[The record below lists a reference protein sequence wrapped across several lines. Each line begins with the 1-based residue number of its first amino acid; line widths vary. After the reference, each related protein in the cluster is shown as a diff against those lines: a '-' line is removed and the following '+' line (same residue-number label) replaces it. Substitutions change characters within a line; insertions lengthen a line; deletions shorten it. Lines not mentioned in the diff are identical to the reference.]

1 MKHPQTI
8 GVVERSHSAL
18 KRILKLKTDEKW
30 TTWYKYVDL
39 ATFIHNT
46 SYHSSIGCTPSSLFH
61 GREPIK
67 PIDLRFKSHTLAQK
81 ELASDYLIDLQDSL
95 LEKFSHTKSRLLDP
109 YHKYRTYYDKKAA
122 AKPLVPKQYCLLL
135 NPSLL
140 TQSDFAAKSC
150 TIWLSLYKIEKVWT
164 KSNYLIRKIGTP
176 YTQCVHRIRLR
187 PITPNYDVED
197 ISVTQQDFKPDPS
210 LDKYRSEHE
219 IFDDALEASLNE
231 DIIEMPEVPKTE
243 HNRTDEVQHTIRGV
257 ITPATTEQPAPA
269 GTAEPVAII
278 EEADTVPPFPPPPV
292 PGSDDTARSA
302 DEIFPE
308 PNYLNDPIQV
318 HATSSQLS
326 PTTERTYPTK
336 TDEGAALSTEDPTR
350 HQRMTRQ
357 SHIPIAPHSSLT
369 KTPPR
374 QRLRFDS
381 YDHFRDIPTRRA
393 LAEGGYYEFL
403 NQQEIELPL
412 SKQEKRTILVNTA
425 QKTRSISQ
433 SGIPVPNIN
442 KTPEKFILKKRYPE
456 RSTRGQPPPSNDISS
471 ASFQPNMCDT
481 SIESVDLPEIVRI
494 LHGDLFREQTSSFGH
509 CVSSDLAMSAGIA
522 TQFVRLYPELEKL
535 RTNYQNLKARSLIAH
550 FSSQN
555 GNWIYNLEAKN
566 KHYDKPT
573 YYNLRKSLCRM
584 KSHML
589 TYGIKEINLP
599 QIGCGLDKLEWARVF
614 NINLCLFANTDIRV
628 NIFLQ
633 KVHVNSN
640 LDNTLLAEEYPNDE
654 KTRTDIF
661 HMANARKLAFE
672 GKLKTPN
679 H

>member
-1 MKHPQTI
+1 
-8 GVVERSHSAL
+8 
-18 KRILKLKTDEKW
+18 
-30 TTWYKYVDL
+30 
-39 ATFIHNT
+39 
-46 SYHSSIGCTPSSLFH
+46 
-61 GREPIK
+61 
-67 PIDLRFKSHTLAQK
+67 
-81 ELASDYLIDLQDSL
+81 
-95 LEKFSHTKSRLLDP
+95 
-109 YHKYRTYYDKKAA
+109 
-122 AKPLVPKQYCLLL
+122 
-135 NPSLL
+135 
-140 TQSDFAAKSC
+140 
-150 TIWLSLYKIEKVWT
+150 
-164 KSNYLIRKIGTP
+164 
-176 YTQCVHRIRLR
+176 
-187 PITPNYDVED
+187 
-197 ISVTQQDFKPDPS
+197 
-210 LDKYRSEHE
+210 
-219 IFDDALEASLNE
+219 
-231 DIIEMPEVPKTE
+231 MPEVPKTE

-269 GTAEPVAII
+269 GTAEPAAII

-292 PGSDDTARSA
+292 PGSEDTARSA
-302 DEIFPE
+302 DELFPE
-308 PNYLNDPIQV
+308 PNYLNDPSQV

-357 SHIPIAPHSSLT
+357 SHIPIAPQSSLT

-393 LAEGGYYEFL
+393 LTEGGYYEFL
-403 NQQEIELPL
+403 NQQELELPL

-442 KTPEKFILKKRYPE
+442 KTPEKSILNKRYPE
-456 RSTRGQPPPSNDISS
+456 RSTRGQLPPSNDISS
-471 ASFQPNMCDT
+471 ASFQLNMCDT
-481 SIESVDLPEIVRI
+481 SIESVDLPEKVRI
-494 LHGDLFREQTSSFGH
+494 LQGDLFREQTANFGH

-522 TQFVRLYPELEKL
+522 TQFVPLYPELEKL
-535 RTNYQNLKARSLIAH
+535 RPNYRNLKAGSLIAH

-555 GNWIYNLEAKN
+555 GNWIYNLVTKS

-614 NINLCLFANTDIRV
+614 NIILCLFANTDIRV

-672 GKLKTPN
+672 GMLKTPN